1 MYDLISMA
9 AFRDEMTKLA
19 QESAQTL
26 DPQAIEFQ
34 KALAENQQGS
44 RTMNRQALG
53 QFLKD
58 TAIVAGGVGAGY
70 GLGRLTVDALKNV
83 KGLQGPRNPWRMAI
97 LGTLPVV
104 GGGAALMLRGKMRE
118 EQDRRLE
125 EAYQRGVL
133 AAQQRMKK

>member
-1 MYDLISMA
+1 MYDLVSMA

-19 QESAQTL
+19 QDSAQRI
-26 DPQAIEFQ
+26 DPQAIELQ
-34 KALAENQQGS
+34 QALEQEPAR

-70 GLGRLTVDALKNV
+70 GLGRLTVDALK
-83 KGLQGPRNPWRMAI
+83 KFRGPVSSPWRTA
-97 LGTLPVV
+97 LAATLPVV
-104 GGGAALMLRGKMRE
+104 GGGAALALRGKMRE

-125 EAYQRGVL
+125 EAYQRGLQARGV
-133 AAQQRMKK
+133 R

>member
-1 MYDLISMA
+1 MYDLVSIA

-19 QESAQTL
+19 QESAQRI
-26 DPQAIEFQ
+26 DPQAIELQ
-34 KALAENQQGS
+34 QALDQEQGR

-70 GLGRLTVDALKNV
+70 GLGRLSVDALTK
-83 KGLQGPRNPWRMAI
+83 LRGPVSSPWRQMLYA
-97 LGTLPVV
+97 TFPVV
-104 GGGAALMLRGKMRE
+104 AGGAALAVRGKMRE

-125 EAYQRGVL
+125 EAYQRGVQS
-133 AAQQRMKK
+133 AGSRVGR

>member
-19 QESAQTL
+19 QHSAQNI
-26 DPQAIEFQ
+26 DPQAIELQ
-34 KALAENQQGS
+34 QAMEEARDPKAL
-44 RTMNRQALG
+44 NRQALG

-58 TAIVAGGVGAGY
+58 TAFVAGGAGAGY

-83 KGLQGPRNPWRMAI
+83 KGLRGPANPWRMAI

-104 GGGAALMLRGKMRE
+104 GGGAALVLRGKMRE
-118 EQDRRLE
+118 EQDRRLQ
-125 EAYQRGVL
+125 EAYERGL
-133 AAQQRMKK
+133 AARGNE